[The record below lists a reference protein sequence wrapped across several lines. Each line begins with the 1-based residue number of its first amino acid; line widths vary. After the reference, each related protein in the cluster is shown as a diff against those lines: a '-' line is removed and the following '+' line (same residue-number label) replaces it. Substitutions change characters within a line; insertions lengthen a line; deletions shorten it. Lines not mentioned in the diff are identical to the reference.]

1 MIDYFID
8 LFTKPNYQWNF
19 LDGLAMA
26 GLLIGIAVIIGAI
39 WFGIWFVRELI
50 KERKY
55 KTCEQWRLGNYCW
68 HHQDCLNCCYYKKKQ
83 LTHQHEDKGE
93 SVKLKIEIYQYHN
106 IVDTYESDNI
116 EEILNW
122 FRKHWRCCYND
133 GGCDFEIYKNNKKL
147 SFFELNEL
155 GFEY

>member
-1 MIDYFID
+1 MVDYFIN

-26 GLLIGIAVIIGAI
+26 GLLIGIAIIIFAI

-55 KTCEQWRLGNYCW
+55 KTCEQWCLGNHCW

-83 LTHQHEDKGE
+83 LTHQHKDKG
-93 SVKLKIEIYQYHN
+93 N
-106 IVDTYESDNI
+106 
-116 EEILNW
+116 
-122 FRKHWRCCYND
+122 
-133 GGCDFEIYKNNKKL
+133 
-147 SFFELNEL
+147 
-155 GFEY
+155 

>member
-8 LFTKPNYQWNF
+8 LFTKPAYRWSF

-26 GLLIGIAVIIGAI
+26 GLLIGIAIIVFAI

-55 KTCEQWRLGNYCW
+55 KTCEQWCLGNHCW

-83 LTHQHEDKGE
+83 LPHQHEDKGE
-93 SVKLKIEIYQYHN
+93 
-106 IVDTYESDNI
+106 YE
-116 EEILNW
+116 E
-122 FRKHWRCCYND
+122 
-133 GGCDFEIYKNNKKL
+133 
-147 SFFELNEL
+147 
-155 GFEY
+155 